1 MSIVAATAEDCE
13 TLAKTVWGE
22 ARGEDW
28 PGQIQIAHVLINRL
42 KSGKWFG
49 GASITQVCRRPL
61 QFSCWNANDPNRAR
75 LDGLT
80 LDDPAY
86 QRAMCAALHVIQDLA
101 PQTQTGEGVTHYY
114 RDGAPVPDW
123 AQGRPRAFAIGH
135 HIFFRGIA

>member
-1 MSIVAATAEDCE
+1 MSVIPATAEDCE

-28 PGQIQIAHVLINRL
+28 PGQIQIAQVVINRL

-49 GASITQVCRRPL
+49 GRSVTEVCRRPF
-61 QFSCWNANDPNRAR
+61 QFSCWNADDPNRPLLAR
-75 LDGLT
+75 LT

-86 QRAMCAALHVIQDLA
+86 QRGMCAALHVIQGLA
-101 PQTQTGEGVTHYY
+101 PRTQMGAAVTHYY
-114 RDGAPVPDW
+114 RDGMPVPDW

-135 HIFFRGIA
+135 HNFFRGIA